1 MDSNKLIQN
10 HLLKRSLLSYALY
23 PLSLIYGCWQN
34 QRRTYYQR
42 KAYKAPC
49 KIISIGNIVSGGSGK
64 TPLTIT
70 LANLLQKKG
79 LKVAVSHRGYKS
91 AFENNP
97 HIIADDSGLLYDVQQ
112 TGDEAYLIASSL
124 PEVPVAVGRKRKAA
138 IQILLQKYPDL
149 EIIILDDALQHYY
162 VYRDLDIISFDASL
176 GLGNGF
182 VIPAGYLRE
191 PLANIPSQSIAI
203 INHKNEQQKQLPW
216 LEKIIRK
223 GLLVFHCFG
232 SPSCFRN
239 SDNNTF
245 PLTYLNDK
253 KIVLSSAIANP
264 ASFEQS
270 VHSLGLSFMKHYA
283 FQDHCAF
290 QDASL
295 PKKLLELNPDYILC
309 TQKDIMKLAKFELLK
324 NRLLALELIYS
335 FEQEDKFLIQVLS
348 YIK

>member
-97 HIIADDSGLLYDVQQ
+97 HIIADDSGLLFDVQQ

-124 PEVPVAVGRKRKAA
+124 PEVPVAVGRKRKEA
-138 IQILLQKYPDL
+138 IQILLQNYPDL

-191 PLANIPSQSIAI
+191 PLANIPSQSIAV
-203 INHKNEQQKQLPW
+203 INHKNEQQRQLSW

-223 GLLVFHCFG
+223 GLPVFHCFG

-264 ASFEQS
+264 VSFEQS
-270 VHSLGLSFMKHYA
+270 VHSLGLSFMKHYT
-283 FQDHCAF
+283 FQDHYAF

-335 FEQEDKFLIQVLS
+335 FEQEDKFLNQVLS

>member
-283 FQDHCAF
+283 VQDHYAF

-335 FEQEDKFLIQVLS
+335 FEQEDKFLNQVLS

>member
-162 VYRDLDIISFDASL
+162 GYSDVDSNRIDA
-176 GLGNGF
+176 
-182 VIPAGYLRE
+182 
-191 PLANIPSQSIAI
+191 
-203 INHKNEQQKQLPW
+203 
-216 LEKIIRK
+216 
-223 GLLVFHCFG
+223 
-232 SPSCFRN
+232 
-239 SDNNTF
+239 
-245 PLTYLNDK
+245 
-253 KIVLSSAIANP
+253 
-264 ASFEQS
+264 
-270 VHSLGLSFMKHYA
+270 
-283 FQDHCAF
+283 
-290 QDASL
+290 
-295 PKKLLELNPDYILC
+295 
-309 TQKDIMKLAKFELLK
+309 
-324 NRLLALELIYS
+324 
-335 FEQEDKFLIQVLS
+335 
-348 YIK
+348 